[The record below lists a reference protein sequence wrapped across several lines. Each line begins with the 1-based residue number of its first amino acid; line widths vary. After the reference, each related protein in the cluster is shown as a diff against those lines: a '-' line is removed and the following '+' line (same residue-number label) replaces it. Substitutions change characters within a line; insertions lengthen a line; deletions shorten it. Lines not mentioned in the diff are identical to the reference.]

1 MKSATLP
8 SLVSFFGESVGDV
21 IKPQPAVAALVLVD
35 LNLQFI

>member
-8 SLVSFFGESVGDV
+8 SLVSLFGESAGDV
-21 IKPQPAVAALVLVD
+21 IKPEPTAAALVLVD